1 MNETEQMLLLVTS
14 AVILAGTLVVF
25 IVQFVRNRGDRS

>member
-1 MNETEQMLLLVTS
+1 MDETAQTLLLITS

-25 IVQFVRNRGDRS
+25 VMQFIRNRGDRS